1 METTDADGNT
11 VDVEIEPTL
20 SHPTHGAGFYSDVIE
35 YDVTTIKTQLF
46 GHTSPTWWEQTDYYN
61 TGNTIVPDTSNPN
74 TVLPY
79 DATLTVRATDY
90 MYDQEEWKLKIAL
103 ESTYSTAQNR
113 IGYDDFTLALRDIC
127 WDIPTVAPTMTGTEY
142 SVYLWDDASDP
153 ISEDIELATN
163 MELGATWSDQSYC
176 GGFTYTIEVV
186 TPDPDAPITTRVDPV
201 TGLTPTNDELT
212 AVLNSF
218 YTNSFSNGDGT
229 GVVTMAGFVT
239 HGFISGEEAS
249 DWVNPTSGIGNWV
262 IKIVG
267 TVGNVDTGL
276 TSRGDSGLFTTNVA
290 ETTQFTLQIN
300 NPCVSS
306 QIDDIFLIPDDYGA
320 GIPTLEARVN
330 PGVAASPVQK
340 YYEEPIIKKTT
351 GIYANGYT
359 NCGAKKHYIANYD
372 ASAPAGSEYH
382 TLTEFHPYYDVRSS
396 LTYYQQTTGLT
407 TPRYYISLDPSE
419 ELDLGRYQYG
429 FIIEMED
436 YPTL

>member
-1 METTDADGNT
+1 
-11 VDVEIEPTL
+11 
-20 SHPTHGAGFYSDVIE
+20 
-35 YDVTTIKTQLF
+35 
-46 GHTSPTWWEQTDYYN
+46 
-61 TGNTIVPDTSNPN
+61 
-74 TVLPY
+74 
-79 DATLTVRATDY
+79 
-90 MYDQEEWKLKIAL
+90 
-103 ESTYSTAQNR
+103 
-113 IGYDDFTLALRDIC
+113 
-127 WDIPTVAPTMTGTEY
+127 MTGTEY

-249 DWVNPTSGIGNWV
+249 DWVNPTNGIGSWV

-330 PGVAASPVQK
+330 PGVAASPV
-340 YYEEPIIKKTT
+340 
-351 GIYANGYT
+351 
-359 NCGAKKHYIANYD
+359 
-372 ASAPAGSEYH
+372 
-382 TLTEFHPYYDVRSS
+382 
-396 LTYYQQTTGLT
+396 
-407 TPRYYISLDPSE
+407 
-419 ELDLGRYQYG
+419 
-429 FIIEMED
+429 
-436 YPTL
+436 